1 MKANSDP
8 IPDSPSAN
16 SESPLLNSRFSLSR
30 VSEDRA
36 MLSRE
41 ATASGALPDIK
52 KPEDQVRICHM
63 LSHLV
68 HDTNSMLIASQAH
81 QRATP
86 TALDSEHS
94 LHYLSPS
101 CTGLA
106 VCNMLPSES
115 CCHQVETSFIWG
127 YGSGLSIVGLADHVL
142 GSNASGVRWG

>member
-41 ATASGALPDIK
+41 ATASGALPDIE
-52 KPEDQVRICHM
+52 KPEDRVRICLM

-68 HDTNSMLIASQAH
+68 HDTNSMLIVSQ
-81 QRATP
+81 TP

-94 LHYLSPS
+94 LHYLSPPFALDWLLE
-101 CTGLA
+101 T
-106 VCNMLPSES
+106 
-115 CCHQVETSFIWG
+115 CCHLKVAAIKLRRHSIEVMGPDTS
-127 YGSGLSIVGLADHVL
+127 L
-142 GSNASGVRWG
+142 

>member
-41 ATASGALPDIK
+41 ATASGALPDIE
-52 KPEDQVRICHM
+52 KPEDRVRICLM
-63 LSHLV
+63 LSHLF
-68 HDTNSMLIASQAH
+68 HDTNSTLIVSQAH
-81 QRATP
+81 QSATP

-94 LHYLSPS
+94 LHYLSPPFA
-101 CTGLA
+101 L
-106 VCNMLPSES
+106 
-115 CCHQVETSFIWG
+115 
-127 YGSGLSIVGLADHVL
+127 D
-142 GSNASGVRWG
+142 